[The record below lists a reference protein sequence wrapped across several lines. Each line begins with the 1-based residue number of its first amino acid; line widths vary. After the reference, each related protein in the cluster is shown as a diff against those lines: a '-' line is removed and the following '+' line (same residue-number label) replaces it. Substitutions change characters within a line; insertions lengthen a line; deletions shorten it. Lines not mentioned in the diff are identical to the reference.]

1 MRERILA
8 EVRRIAEASDGKV
21 PGARAFE
28 QATGIRESA
37 WRGIHWARWSDA
49 IAEAG
54 LTPNGTSEMRRIPDD
69 EMLSQLAEAC
79 REFGRMP
86 TVAEMRMYGRTH
98 PAFPNA
104 KTIER
109 RFGSFTN
116 LGAKV
121 GEWSRQSEIFK
132 DVATILGMDGPATIL
147 SSKGRSADGSVY
159 LIQSGAFFKIGR
171 SEDLERRVREIRI
184 ALPDKAKFVHA
195 IGTDDP
201 SGIEA
206 YWHRRFADKRANG
219 EWFKL
224 DVSDVAAFKRRKFQ

>member
-1 MRERILA
+1 MKQRILT
-8 EVRRIAEASDGKV
+8 EVKRIAESDGKV
-21 PGARAFE
+21 PGSRAFE

-69 EMLSQLAEAC
+69 EMFSQLAEAC
-79 REFGRMP
+79 RKFGKMP
-86 TVAEMRMYGRTH
+86 TVAEMRMYGRQH
-98 PAFPNA
+98 PAFPNP

-109 RFGSFTN
+109 RFGSFTD

-121 GEWSRQSEIFK
+121 GEWSRNSESFG
-132 DVATILGMDGPATIL
+132 DVAALLNVSGPTMAL
-147 SSKGRSADGSVY
+147 SGKRRSADGSVY
-159 LIQSGAFFKIGR
+159 MIQSGAFFKIGR
-171 SEDLERRVREIRI
+171 SDELERRIKEIRI
-184 ALPDKAKFVHA
+184 ALPDKASFVHA

-201 SGIEA
+201 PGIEA

-224 DVSDVAAFKRRKFQ
+224 DPSDVAAFKRRKFQ